1 MKTIIVLG
9 SFGSRHLIDMDRRQF
24 WIFISLINVCWG
36 SAVRYLDNGQLSDGP
51 GDQNKYFI
59 GLNKSK
65 YCRCCICLCLP
76 GCTINVNEDL
86 SDAQPLII
94 KPRTAAFV
102 YPKDRTGIVYLDDD
116 QEIEI
121 YCTSGLKVPAGI
133 VGNSTIAK
141 CSAGNLF
148 AIEGTLYSFKDIA
161 CNSIPF
167 HTTRHVGNRCFN
179 NAKVIQVG
187 FDLGD
192 RFLKVFDVCH
202 DETSEETYYAKYRLT
217 PASQGMCSFE
227 RKKN

>member
-1 MKTIIVLG
+1 MAQVIKINILLYQIKVNIV
-9 SFGSRHLIDMDRRQF
+9 
-24 WIFISLINVCWG
+24 N
-36 SAVRYLDNGQLSDGP
+36 AVS
-51 GDQNKYFI
+51 
-59 GLNKSK
+59 
-65 YCRCCICLCLP
+65 ICLCLS
-76 GCTINVNEDL
+76 GCTINVNGDL

-121 YCTSGLKVPAGI
+121 YCTSGLKVPAG
-133 VGNSTIAK
+133 VGNSTRAK

-148 AIEGTLYSFKDIA
+148 AVDGILYSFKDFT

-167 HTTRHVGNRCFN
+167 HTTRFVGNRCFN

-202 DETSEETYYAKYRLT
+202 DENSEETYYAKYRLT
-217 PASQGMCSFE
+217 PGSQGLCSFLL
-227 RKKN
+227 